1 MQKINKSHWLVR
13 FLWRAAFAAKQRALA
28 AGEPTPIW
36 DALVFNRLASA
47 LGGRLRF
54 CLTGGAALS
63 PEAHEWL
70 QIVFGC
76 PVLQGYGMTET
87 CGGGSLQAPS
97 DFATGHSGAPVPSVE
112 IKLVDV
118 PEMGYL
124 SSSKPPRG
132 EIWLRG
138 PSITSGYYKSP
149 SATAESY
156 QPDGWFSTGDIG
168 MWTDMGCL
176 KIIDRKKNLIKP
188 PHGEYIAIERLESE
202 YKNCPLV
209 YNLMVYVDSFHNSC
223 LAFINPDNA
232 ALIHW
237 ARSNAIDNP
246 TDLAA
251 VSHNPVLLR
260 FLLKALQDVADK
272 NHLRP
277 IEQIKGV
284 YVDHVEW
291 TPDNALLTAA
301 MKLNRQPLVAHFQ
314 TQIDKLYET
323 LP

>member
-1 MQKINKSHWLVR
+1 
-13 FLWRAAFAAKQRALA
+13 
-28 AGEPTPIW
+28 
-36 DALVFNRLASA
+36 
-47 LGGRLRF
+47 
-54 CLTGGAALS
+54 
-63 PEAHEWL
+63 
-70 QIVFGC
+70 
-76 PVLQGYGMTET
+76 
-87 CGGGSLQAPS
+87 
-97 DFATGHSGAPVPSVE
+97 
-112 IKLVDV
+112 
-118 PEMGYL
+118 
-124 SSSKPPRG
+124 
-132 EIWLRG
+132 
-138 PSITSGYYKSP
+138 
-149 SATAESY
+149 
-156 QPDGWFSTGDIG
+156 
-168 MWTDMGCL
+168 
-176 KIIDRKKNLIKP
+176 
-188 PHGEYIAIERLESE
+188 
-202 YKNCPLV
+202 
-209 YNLMVYVDSFHNSC
+209 MVYVDSFHNSC

-323 LP
+323 